1 MYAQE
6 IAQSKVLQWSLGAL
20 VFVYLIVFSD
30 WAPASRVTVQALQ
43 TLNYTCP
50 PYFQS
55 CELFYFLET
64 LPYGYSQ
71 SILYMAFF
79 SILAWCAYLVSKKAW
94 GAIQVSLMPI
104 FAWHAVVV
112 LLSSDNRSANY
123 EYYLI
128 AFGIVLLFLPR
139 KEFFLKFIIV
149 FFYTLSTVS
158 KIHPTWIEGG
168 YFTALRTGLP
178 FFPDR
183 YIPLFTNAVL
193 LMEMVG
199 AWFLLS
205 RNVVL
210 QRGAFV
216 FFVTFHL
223 YSGILVMYRYPST
236 VLPFVL
242 ILFGPWYRYTPV
254 PLDKK
259 SIAGWCLVILFL
271 CLQLSPKLIPGDE
284 KFTLEGNKYGLYMF
298 EANHQ
303 CFSEGAVYLKDGGF
317 ESFANSN
324 PIARS
329 RCQPYEYWFALKKLC
344 ETNSKIERIEWQFMH
359 SINGGPF
366 YRMVDT
372 KNACA
377 LSYNPIRHNEW
388 IKTTAEATIVGYPVR
403 NIYQ

>member
-1 MYAQE
+1 MYSHE
-6 IAQSKVLQWSLGAL
+6 IAQNKVLQWSLGAL
-20 VFVYLIVFSD
+20 VFMYLIVFSD
-30 WAPASRVTVQALQ
+30 WAPSPRVTIQALQ
-43 TLNYTCP
+43 SLDYTCP
-50 PYFQS
+50 PYFQA
-55 CELFYFLET
+55 CEFFYFLEA

-79 SILAWCAYLVSKKAW
+79 SILAWCAYLMSRKAW
-94 GAIQVSLMPI
+94 GAVQISLMPI
-104 FAWHAVVV
+104 FAWHTTIV
-112 LLSSDNRSANY
+112 LFSSDNRSANY

-149 FFYTLSTVS
+149 FFYVLSTIS
-158 KIHPTWIEGG
+158 KIHPSWIEGS

-178 FFPDR
+178 LFPDA
-183 YIPLFTNAVL
+183 YIPLFTNIVL

-210 QRGAFV
+210 QRCAFV

-259 SIAGWCLVILFL
+259 SIAGWSFITLFL

-303 CFSEGAVYLKDGGF
+303 CFSEGTVHLNNGEQETF
-317 ESFANSN
+317 SSSN

-329 RCQPYEYWFALKKLC
+329 RCQPYEYWFGLKKLC
-344 ETNSKIERIEWQFMH
+344 EKNSNIERIEWQFIH

-366 YRMVDT
+366 YKMVDV
-372 KNACA
+372 KNACE
-377 LSYNPIRHNEW
+377 LSYSPIRHNEW
-388 IKTTAEATIVGYPVR
+388 IKTTNEAELVGYPVK